1 MTTEHVPVRLLGRSF
16 TIGAPQ
22 SETARLADAV
32 ARLNEKAAAVRASG
46 RVLDNEQ
53 IIVMAAL
60 NVVHDLL
67 RDLHAADLANA
78 KTARKIAQLAK
89 LCDKTL
95 SQP

>member
-67 RDLHAADLANA
+67 RDVHAQHLANSE
-78 KTARKIAQLAK
+78 TARKIAHLIE
-89 LCDKTL
+89 LCGRE
-95 SQP
+95 